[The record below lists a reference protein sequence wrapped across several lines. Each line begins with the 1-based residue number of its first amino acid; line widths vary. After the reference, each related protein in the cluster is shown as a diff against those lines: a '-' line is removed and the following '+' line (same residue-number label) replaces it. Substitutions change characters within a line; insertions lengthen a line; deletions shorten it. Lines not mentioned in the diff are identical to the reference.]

1 VAAKASRKDKS
12 DLDMNTPKR
21 PKKKKKTQKNDVLS
35 LVSWKQS
42 LR

>member
-21 PKKKKKTQKNDVLS
+21 AKKKKNTKK
-35 LVSWKQS
+35 
-42 LR
+42 